1 MTISSDAPLEDVLH
15 AFSIKQSVPDAK
27 LLNEFVR
34 RYPQYSEELT
44 DLAAALVL
52 DAVGDGL
59 KDPVKFG
66 EEAAA
71 AINSPEVSRAV
82 SRFHSKL
89 HAART
94 ATGSLNESEDSPE
107 LMNVPNPFAAL
118 DPKEF
123 KALADQLNI
132 TNVFLMRLRDRVI
145 ALSTIPKKFI
155 QAIAEARGVA
165 KDVVV
170 AHLSSP
176 PEAAPAGAEF
186 YKSDKQ
192 PEAAGQQTFEHAVR
206 TSGLSEE
213 QQKRLMR
220 Y

>member
-1 MTISSDAPLEDVLH
+1 MTISSDATLEDVLH

-52 DAVGDGL
+52 DTLGGGL
-59 KDPVKFG
+59 KDPGKLGKEVT
-66 EEAAA
+66 A

-89 HAART
+89 SAVQMAR
-94 ATGSLNESEDSPE
+94 GSSSESEDSPE
-107 LMNVPNPFAAL
+107 RTNVPNPFAVLSPA
-118 DPKEF
+118 DF
-123 KALADQLNI
+123 KALAEQLNI
-132 TNVFLMRLRDRVI
+132 NNVFLMRFRDRVI
-145 ALSTIPKKFI
+145 VLSTIPEKFI
-155 QAIAEARGVA
+155 CTVAEVLGVA

-170 AHLSSP
+170 AHLSSS
-176 PEAAPAGAEF
+176 PEVAPAGVRF

-192 PEAAGQQTFEHAVR
+192 PETASQQTFEQAVR
-206 TSGLSEE
+206 ASGLSEE
-213 QQKRLMR
+213 QQKRLMS